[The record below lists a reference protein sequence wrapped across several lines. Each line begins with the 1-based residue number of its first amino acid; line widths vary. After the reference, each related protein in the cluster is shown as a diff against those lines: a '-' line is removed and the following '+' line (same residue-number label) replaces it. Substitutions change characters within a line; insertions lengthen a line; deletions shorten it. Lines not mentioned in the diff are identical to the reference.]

1 MKTFITLILI
11 FSFTLYSTD
20 VAANDSVATSLLDIG
35 GSQCC
40 DATDSVGE
48 PGQEGYFSITIT
60 RCVTGTSASAMSSAC
75 LQAGASVR
83 RTMRLLDAGHF

>member
-1 MKTFITLILI
+1 MKTFITLILF
-11 FSFTLYSTD
+11 FSFNLYSTD
-20 VAANDSVATSLLDIG
+20 VAANDSVAISILDIG

-60 RCVTGTSASAMSSAC
+60 RCVTGTSASAKSSAC
-75 LQAGASVR
+75 LQAGISVSR
-83 RTMRLLDAGHF
+83 VMSLLDAGHY